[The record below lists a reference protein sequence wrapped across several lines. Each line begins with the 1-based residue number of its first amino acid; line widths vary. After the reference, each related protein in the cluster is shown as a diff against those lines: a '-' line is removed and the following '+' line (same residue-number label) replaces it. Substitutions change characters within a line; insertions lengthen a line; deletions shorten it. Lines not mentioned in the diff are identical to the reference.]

1 MFGRKYRLN
10 HQGNADKQIFTGT
23 GLNLP
28 AASLFCPPSSRMR
41 DAFRIRIARKGL
53 FVFIFLEYTHDH
65 PSFTR
70 PRRRQ
75 TLGS

>member
-1 MFGRKYRLN
+1 MIGRPSE
-10 HQGNADKQIFTGT
+10 KQAAHFFTDT

-28 AASLFCPPSSRMR
+28 AVALFCPSLSRMH
-41 DAFRIRIARKGL
+41 DASGLWIARKGL
-53 FVFIFLEYTHDH
+53 FVFILEYTHDH